1 MPKPSK
7 IPILI
12 FLIST
17 LVLTLTLSFSLYHS
31 SNAQTEEEVI
41 VYVCP
46 LAKNMKEVNPW
57 CDCRIDLKL
66 NETVNFTCPL
76 NGKTYEMTLTI
87 TYYEGKEYYAILGF
101 ENGGAGVLKKANLAN
116 QIAITEMIYDGKDIL
131 EDVTKDV
138 GDGLSPLLLSELE
151 TSPIDLEDYT
161 PEGKIYPGQKKKL
174 KMKFK
179 FLETASNEYQGKSIN
194 VKFRFLATQKEQ

>member
-7 IPILI
+7 VSILI

-17 LVLTLTLSFSLYHS
+17 LVLTLTFSFSLYHS

-116 QIAITEMIYDGKDIL
+116 QIAITEM
-131 EDVTKDV
+131 E
-138 GDGLSPLLLSELE
+138 
-151 TSPIDLEDYT
+151 
-161 PEGKIYPGQKKKL
+161 
-174 KMKFK
+174 
-179 FLETASNEYQGKSIN
+179 
-194 VKFRFLATQKEQ
+194 